1 MRPVIKEE
9 SPQKDDFDNY
19 RDAFPELRGRIGPYC
34 SYCERRIPTGL
45 AIEHIQAKKYKDG
58 NGEYPYKHLVG
69 KWSNFLLACVN
80 CNSTKGNKNVTLDN
94 VFLPDRDNSFQ
105 AFLYEP
111 DGSIKINPEI
121 SQSLKALAMA
131 SLELTGLDRT
141 TPTYH
146 DKNGDLVALDRV
158 QDRAEAFLTA
168 IEALQDW
175 ETKQS
180 EALKNPIVR
189 NAVGLGFFSVWMT
202 VFHEHEDIK
211 LAFVESFPGT
221 SSICFD
227 SKGLVVTPRPND
239 HYLDHGG
246 KI

>member
-94 VFLPDRDNSFQ
+94 VFLPDRDNTFQ
-105 AFLYEP
+105 AFLYES
-111 DGSIKINPEI
+111 DGSIKINPDI
-121 SQSLKALAMA
+121 SPSSKELAKA
-131 SLELTGLDRT
+131 SLELTGLNKTTRT
-141 TPTYH
+141 FH
-146 DKNGDLVALDRV
+146 DSNGDLVALDRV
-158 QDRAEAFLTA
+158 QDRAAAHLMA
-168 IEALQDW
+168 MDALQDW
-175 ETKQS
+175 E
-180 EALKNPIVR
+180 LNPTLELMKAIVR
-189 NAVGLGFFSVWMT
+189 NAQSEGFFSVWMT
-202 VFHEHEDIK
+202 VFHGYEDIK
-211 LAFVESFPGT
+211 LEFIRAFPGT
-221 SSICFD
+221 SAKCFD

>member
-19 RDAFPELRGRIGPYC
+19 RDAFPELRGRLGPYC

-180 EALKNPIVR
+180 EALKNSIVR